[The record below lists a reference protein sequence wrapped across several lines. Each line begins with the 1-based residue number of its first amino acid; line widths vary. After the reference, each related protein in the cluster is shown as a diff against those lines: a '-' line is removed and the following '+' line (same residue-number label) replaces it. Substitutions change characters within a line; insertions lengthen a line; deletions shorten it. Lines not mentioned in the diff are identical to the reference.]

1 MHMAPAIKPGKTVLQ
16 ADKGAVLTRA
26 VLRAADRLVLKGAE
40 LARIIGVSEPT
51 VSRMRKGNFVLR
63 EGSKEYE
70 LAALLVRLFRSLD
83 ALLGGDEAAMRAWL
97 RAPNTALG
105 AAPAERIRQVEGLVD
120 VLAYLDTRRAVV

>member
-26 VLRAADRLVLKGAE
+26 VLRAADRLGLRGAE

-83 ALLGGDEAAMRAWL
+83 ALLGGDEAAMRDWL